1 MKLRNPTTGEVVSI
15 EEAVYIFC
23 SDTWCDSCPIRT
35 ESVDFRCQSW
45 AESHP
50 VVVARLMGYEVVE
63 EHTQTHEKTH
73 AVTID
78 NTNGAISC
86 YSGKHYIC
94 PTCGAALGHA
104 PTGGRGCPYCGH
116 GVNGQLSC
124 TRRRKTNKMNWNEF
138 ACEVHQNAVEH
149 GWWDRPITFGDI
161 VSLCHSEISEA
172 LEEYRS
178 GRPIVWY
185 TCTAGNGD
193 GHMCNPNLWLDCD
206 MVGQEADCTYRS
218 SKPEGIAVE
227 LTDGV
232 LRILDWM
239 VLEGIQPEEAMDRAR
254 AARETWAQLG
264 DDLPEHLCK
273 GGMGDLAA
281 ELHLYISMAYRNWLN
296 GTGKGPIATRMALVI
311 LRIQEWAE
319 EAGVDL
325 EQVLREKF
333 AYNKTRPYRHG
344 GKAL

>member
-35 ESVDFRCQSW
+35 ESEDFRCQSW

-50 VVVARLMGYEVVE
+50 VVVARLMDYEVVE

-172 LEEYRS
+172 LEEFRS
-178 GRPIVWY
+178 GRPNVWRACLSSGSVTPCMQDGCGDWRDG
-185 TCTAGNGD
+185 TCELTSLSD
-193 GHMCNPNLWLDCD
+193 
-206 MVGQEADCTYRS
+206 
-218 SKPEGIAVE
+218 KPEGIAVE

>member
-1 MKLRNPTTGEVVSI
+1 M
-15 EEAVYIFC
+15 
-23 SDTWCDSCPIRT
+23 D
-35 ESVDFRCQSW
+35 
-45 AESHP
+45 
-50 VVVARLMGYEVVE
+50 
-63 EHTQTHEKTH
+63 
-73 AVTID
+73 
-78 NTNGAISC
+78 
-86 YSGKHYIC
+86 
-94 PTCGAALGHA
+94 
-104 PTGGRGCPYCGH
+104 
-116 GVNGQLSC
+116 
-124 TRRRKTNKMNWNEF
+124 WNEF
-138 ACEVHQNAVEH
+138 AREVHQNAVEH
-149 GWWDRPITFGDI
+149 GWWDEPLTFGDI

-172 LEEYRS
+172 LEEFRA
-178 GRPIVWY
+178 GRPLVY
-185 TCTAGNGD
+185 FVETNGFVVTAMDERQG
-193 GHMCNPNLWLDCD
+193 
-206 MVGQEADCTYRS
+206 E
-218 SKPEGIAVE
+218 KPEGIAVE

>member
-1 MKLRNPTTGEVVSI
+1 M
-15 EEAVYIFC
+15 
-23 SDTWCDSCPIRT
+23 D
-35 ESVDFRCQSW
+35 
-45 AESHP
+45 
-50 VVVARLMGYEVVE
+50 
-63 EHTQTHEKTH
+63 
-73 AVTID
+73 
-78 NTNGAISC
+78 
-86 YSGKHYIC
+86 
-94 PTCGAALGHA
+94 
-104 PTGGRGCPYCGH
+104 
-116 GVNGQLSC
+116 
-124 TRRRKTNKMNWNEF
+124 WNEF
-138 ACEVHQNAVEH
+138 AREVHQNAVEH
-149 GWWDRPITFGDI
+149 GWWDEPLTFGDI

-172 LEEYRS
+172 LEEFRA
-178 GRPIVWY
+178 GRPLVY
-185 TCTAGNGD
+185 FVETNGFVVTAMDERQG
-193 GHMCNPNLWLDCD
+193 
-206 MVGQEADCTYRS
+206 E
-218 SKPEGIAVE
+218 KPEGIAVE

-232 LRILDWM
+232 LRILDSM

>member
-1 MKLRNPTTGEVVSI
+1 MKRMTSKNLRRACNDPW
-15 EEAVYIFC
+15 
-23 SDTWCDSCPIRT
+23 D
-35 ESVDFRCQSW
+35 
-45 AESHP
+45 
-50 VVVARLMGYEVVE
+50 
-63 EHTQTHEKTH
+63 
-73 AVTID
+73 
-78 NTNGAISC
+78 
-86 YSGKHYIC
+86 
-94 PTCGAALGHA
+94 
-104 PTGGRGCPYCGH
+104 YCGLDS
-116 GVNGQLSC
+116 VCKRDCFKPEPCKIPKLI
-124 TRRRKTNKMNWNEF
+124 
-138 ACEVHQNAVEH
+138 
-149 GWWDRPITFGDI
+149 DRLAAYEDTGLEPE
-161 VSLCHSEISEA
+161 EIIELKARIEA